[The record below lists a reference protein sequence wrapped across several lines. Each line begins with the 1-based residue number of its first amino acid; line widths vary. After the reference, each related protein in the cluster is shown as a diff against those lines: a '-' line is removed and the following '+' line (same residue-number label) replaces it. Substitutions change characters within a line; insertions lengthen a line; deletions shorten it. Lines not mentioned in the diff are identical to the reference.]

1 MEQNDFNT
9 ENLFNLIIE
18 IIKNKNKL
26 KKISENMKK
35 EYSNNVYSDI
45 ENEIKEFISRWK

>member
-1 MEQNDFNT
+1 MLNTMKTKIAVGFWSKNNFNT

-26 KKISENMKK
+26 ETIRNNMKK
-35 EYSNNVYSDI
+35 NYKQECLQ
-45 ENEIKEFISRWK
+45 